1 MRVNTRL
8 FGEIEIDDS
17 RIITFTTGIMGFEE
31 YKRYSL
37 VYNSDN
43 NGNIKWLQCL
53 DNPELAFAVV
63 DPMKVI
69 AEYNPVVDEDTLAKL
84 GEVESEEDYFLLA
97 IVTVPSDLTKMTAN
111 LKAPVIINIRTCRA
125 DQIIVNNDDYEVRYK
140 VYDYIKKKKEDA

>member
-1 MRVNTRL
+1 
-8 FGEIEIDDS
+8 
-17 RIITFTTGIMGFEE
+17 
-31 YKRYSL
+31 
-37 VYNSDN
+37 
-43 NGNIKWLQCL
+43 
-53 DNPELAFAVV
+53 
-63 DPMKVI
+63 MKVI